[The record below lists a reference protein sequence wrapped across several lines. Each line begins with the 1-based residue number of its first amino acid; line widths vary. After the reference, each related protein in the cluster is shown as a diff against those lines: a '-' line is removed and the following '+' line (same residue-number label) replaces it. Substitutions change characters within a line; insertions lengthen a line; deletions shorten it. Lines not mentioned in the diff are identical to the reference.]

1 MTWLQDMLPPP
12 EKIDAWQGS
21 VMEFKNKFKDFE
33 IDPKYTELGRSRI
46 NSLKEWLDERLD
58 QAIKATEEEE
68 NSPNEAVIVQQAEP
82 GKASNILQRMSAGKI
97 QCKLMSHITS
107 HF

>member
-1 MTWLQDMLPPP
+1 MSWLQDMLPPP

-21 VMEFKNKFKDFE
+21 VMELRDKFKDFE

-68 NSPNEAVIVQQAEP
+68 NGSKEAVIVQQAEP
-82 GKASNILQRMSAGKI
+82 GKATNILQRMSAGKI
-97 QCKLMSHITS
+97 KYKLISHIKS
-107 HF
+107 HV